1 MKDKY
6 KIAMCVFYLLVG
18 SIAAVILT
26 NLVNCAFM
34 HIPIN
39 LTANPIVWIG
49 GVFANAQSG
58 KLFGIFMML
67 VLLLCVMYFFCS
79 QKPYEAN
86 LLTITPKI
94 KIPAPCGQAQ
104 HGSASFMTE
113 EQKRQKFKELV
124 LSPITP
130 SVKKLLEEGDRRAIA
145 VDNGQV
151 YIPNVLN
158 LETLFD
164 EAGIVVGKRDFGG
177 KEYIVCLT
185 DDVHTLTIGATGGGK
200 SRREVLQT
208 ICMLALAGEGIVV
221 SDPKGELYHYTHT
234 FLESIGYTVHVIDFN
249 QPYKSDRYNPLQR
262 IIDDVNN
269 DDLTNASEH
278 AWDIVNILVEK
289 NEKSEPIW
297 SNGEMAVI
305 VASILAVVYDNR
317 NRPQFQNLTNVYEFI
332 SNMSKPAPGEKEIRY
347 TKYLRTLS
355 DSHPARQ
362 TMAIAQVAPDKMGA
376 SFYTQALTTLRL
388 FANPNTYRIT
398 SASDFDMT
406 CFGTEPKHA
415 LFFILPDERRTF
427 YPIVTILVV
436 QQYEQLVVAAK
447 QSGNRLKYRVNYVLD
462 EFGNFS
468 KINEF
473 ETKLTVARGYGIRW
487 NLFLQSFSQLTLV
500 YGKEIAD
507 IAKGNCR
514 YWLYLQTNDMETN
527 KEISEMLGKY
537 TTSTYSLGSSMQK
550 YSTPSSSANISL
562 SERSLLTPDEIR
574 SFERPYALLISPDPP
589 AVMKSP
595 DISEW
600 LFNRMLGLGSKQ
612 HNTDLIMQ
620 DEDNR
625 PTFTGKVQIKLWKPW
640 ERLEERPP
648 SGIRAAHTAPKEP
661 EFMLPQKGKEE
672 NP

>member
-18 SIAAVILT
+18 SIVAVILT

-39 LTANPIVWIG
+39 LTANPLVWIG

-67 VLLLCVMYFFCS
+67 VLLLCIMYFFCS

-158 LETLFD
+158 LENLFD

-269 DDLTNASEH
+269 DDLTSASEH

-487 NLFLQSFSQLTLV
+487 NMFLQSFSQLTLV

-600 LFNRMLGLGSKQ
+600 LFNRMLGMGSKQ

-648 SGIRAAHTAPKEP
+648 SGIRAAHTVPKEP
-661 EFMLPQKGKEE
+661 ESMLPQKGKEE

>member
-1 MKDKY
+1 MKNKY
-6 KIAMCVFYLLVG
+6 KIAMCVFYLVIGL
-18 SIAAVILT
+18 AASVILT
-26 NLVNCAFM
+26 NLVNSAFM
-34 HIPIN
+34 HIP
-39 LTANPIVWIG
+39 LDLSPDPFVWIS
-49 GVFANAQSG
+49 GVFANGQSI
-58 KLFGIFMML
+58 KLFGIFMIL
-67 VLLLCVMYFFCS
+67 ILLLCVMYFFCS
-79 QKPYEAN
+79 QKPYEAD
-86 LLTITPKI
+86 LITVTPKI
-94 KIPAPCGQAQ
+94 KIPAPSGQAQ

-113 EQKRQKFKELV
+113 EQKRRKFNELV
-124 LSPITP
+124 LSSTSPE
-130 SVKKLLEEGDRRAIA
+130 VKKLLDEGKRRAAA
-145 VDNGQV
+145 VDSGQT
-151 YIPNVLN
+151 YTPNKLKIEN
-158 LETLFD
+158 LFD
-164 EAGIVVGKRDFGG
+164 EAGIVVGKRDSAG
-177 KEYIVCLT
+177 KEYITCLT

-234 FLESIGYTVHVIDFN
+234 FLESVGYTVHVVDFN
-249 QPYKSDRYNPLQR
+249 QPYRSDRYNPLQR
-262 IIDDVNN
+262 IIDDVLN
-269 DDLTNASEH
+269 DDLTSASEH

-317 NRPQFQNLTNVYEFI
+317 DDPQYQNLTNVYEFI

-347 TKYLRTLS
+347 TKYLRTLP
-355 DSHPARQ
+355 DNHPARQ

-398 SASDFDMT
+398 SASDFNMT

-574 SFERPYALLISPDPP
+574 SFERPYALLISPDLP
-589 AVMKSP
+589 AVMRSP

-620 DEDNR
+620 DEENR
-625 PTFTGKVQIKLWKPW
+625 PAFSGKVQIKLWKPW
-640 ERLEERPP
+640 ERLEEQPP
-648 SGIRAAHTAPKEP
+648 AGVRTARVVQREP
-661 EFMLPQKGKEE
+661 GAMFHKGKEE

>member
-18 SIAAVILT
+18 SIVAVILT

-39 LTANPIVWIG
+39 LTANPIVWIS

-648 SGIRAAHTAPKEP
+648 SGIRAAHTVPKEP

>member
-1 MKDKY
+1 
-6 KIAMCVFYLLVG
+6 
-18 SIAAVILT
+18 
-26 NLVNCAFM
+26 
-34 HIPIN
+34 
-39 LTANPIVWIG
+39 
-49 GVFANAQSG
+49 
-58 KLFGIFMML
+58 
-67 VLLLCVMYFFCS
+67 
-79 QKPYEAN
+79 
-86 LLTITPKI
+86 
-94 KIPAPCGQAQ
+94 
-104 HGSASFMTE
+104 
-113 EQKRQKFKELV
+113 
-124 LSPITP
+124 
-130 SVKKLLEEGDRRAIA
+130 
-145 VDNGQV
+145 
-151 YIPNVLN
+151 
-158 LETLFD
+158 
-164 EAGIVVGKRDFGG
+164 
-177 KEYIVCLT
+177 
-185 DDVHTLTIGATGGGK
+185 
-200 SRREVLQT
+200 
-208 ICMLALAGEGIVV
+208 
-221 SDPKGELYHYTHT
+221 
-234 FLESIGYTVHVIDFN
+234 
-249 QPYKSDRYNPLQR
+249 
-262 IIDDVNN
+262 
-269 DDLTNASEH
+269 
-278 AWDIVNILVEK
+278 
-289 NEKSEPIW
+289 
-297 SNGEMAVI
+297 MAVI

-317 NRPQFQNLTNVYEFI
+317 DDPQYQNLTNVYEFI

-347 TKYLRTLS
+347 TKYLRTLP
-355 DSHPARQ
+355 DNHPARQ

-398 SASDFDMT
+398 SASDFNMT

-574 SFERPYALLISPDPP
+574 SFERPYALLISPDLP
-589 AVMKSP
+589 AVMRSP

-620 DEDNR
+620 DEENR
-625 PTFTGKVQIKLWKPW
+625 PAFSGKVQIKLWKPW
-640 ERLEERPP
+640 ERLEEQPP
-648 SGIRAAHTAPKEP
+648 AGVRTARVVQREP
-661 EFMLPQKGKEE
+661 GAMFHKGKEE